1 MSRNFSIASLTK
13 NRTALLIGIASFLL
27 TTSLAISFRH
37 AHNNSVAAAAAGAAA
52 HRDPELIAGPGHVEP
67 YSEDIKIGSELSGH
81 LKAVFVEEGDIIHRS
96 QVLAELE
103 NADYRAQVESARA
116 NVAAK
121 QATLRKVI
129 NGARRQERDEAWSSV
144 NEAKAVMENS
154 QSEMRRRQQLFSAGV
169 VSREEMERYARE
181 ADVAKAQYQAKVEQH
196 SLVDDHAREEDR
208 SLAEADLQLAQAQLE
223 EAQARYDKTLIR
235 APIDGAVLRKHH
247 RSGESVSNSSTV
259 PDPIL
264 TIGDRKTLRVRVDVD
279 ETDVGKVRAGQ
290 KAYVTAD
297 AFGKQ
302 KFWGRVVRVGQQLG
316 PKNVRTDEPAE
327 KVDTKI
333 LETLVELDPG
343 AQLPDGLRVDAF
355 IVPEGG
361 ERALAQA
368 REFPAHS
375 LGGASVAARVRVG
388 TAALGRPSRAQL
400 GSRPW
405 P

>member
-1 MSRNFSIASLTK
+1 MSKNFSIVSLARNK
-13 NRTALLIGIASFLL
+13 TALLLGLVVLLL
-27 TTSLAISFRH
+27 TASLGISLRR
-37 AHNNSVAAAAAGAAA
+37 AHENSVAATGAAA
-52 HRDPELIAGPGHVEP
+52 AIPTPALIAGPGQVEP
-67 YSEDIKIGSELSGH
+67 YSEDIKIGSELSGR
-81 LKAVFVEEGDIIHRS
+81 LKTVFVEEGDVIHRS

-103 NADYRAQVESARA
+103 NGDYRAQVESAKA

-154 QSEMRRRQQLFSAGV
+154 DSEMHRRQQLYSAGV

-181 ADVAKAQYQAKVEQH
+181 ADVAKAQYQSKVEQH

-208 SLAEADLQLAQAQLE
+208 SLAEADLQLAKAQLE
-223 EAQARYDKTLIR
+223 EAQARYEKTFIR

-264 TIGDRKTLRVRVDVD
+264 TIGDRKTLRVRMDVD
-279 ETDVGKVRAGQ
+279 ETDVGKVHVGQ

-302 KFWGRVVRVGQQLG
+302 KFWGCVVRVGQQLG
-316 PKNVRTDEPAE
+316 PKNVRTDEPVE

-343 AQLPDGLRVDAF
+343 APLPDGLRVDAF
-355 IVPEGG
+355 VVPEGG
-361 ERALAQA
+361 EVASA
-368 REFPAHS
+368 RTSDP
-375 LGGASVAARVRVG
+375 R
-388 TAALGRPSRAQL
+388 
-400 GSRPW
+400 
-405 P
+405 